1 MYISEWL
8 VQDKLIHTYIHINI
22 YILLKVDYFSW
33 NLQLSC
39 RNVIEEI
46 QITIHKYYT
55 KLVINTLSMLKTK
68 AQVNESPPFFDLV
81 FPFCGSQSLSFFY
94 TYYTSNS

>member
-8 VQDKLIHTYIHINI
+8 VQDKLIHTYIHIYI
-22 YILLKVDYFSW
+22 YILLKFDYFSW

-46 QITIHKYYT
+46 QITIRKYYT
-55 KLVINTLSMLKTK
+55 K
-68 AQVNESPPFFDLV
+68 
-81 FPFCGSQSLSFFY
+81 
-94 TYYTSNS
+94 